1 MEKANIL
8 LVDDIPQNLLALKVT
23 LEELDCNIIT
33 ANSGSEALR
42 LVMKH
47 DFALVLLDVQMPN
60 MNGFEMA
67 TLMRGSKKYQH
78 IPIIFVTAISKEEKY
93 VFQGYEVGAVDY
105 LFKPIDPDILRSKVK
120 VFLDLHHQKFLLKK
134 QTAELKQKMEALEYE
149 IGRRKKVEKDLLVAK
164 ETAEAAARAK
174 SDFLASMSHELR
186 TPLNAMIGYTALT
199 LNSLKKDLPLQH
211 LHNLEKAERSA
222 RALLQLINNV
232 LDFSKIEAGK
242 MDIFIEEIDLAEVI
256 EDITLTTEGLLLDK
270 PVELKVDI
278 VPELPSVDSDYTK
291 IKQILNNLVGN
302 AVKFT
307 PKGYVAVHAASV
319 NEGTA
324 VRIEVEDTGTGIP
337 HNTISKIFESFQQV
351 DGSIK
356 KRFGGTGLGLAIT
369 KKFCELLNIEITVES
384 EEGQGTT
391 FCLTIPVQLQVSAL
405 EETRKIVSARD
416 MQPVMAPTLQ
426 TEFKTSVLYLG
437 DPELLST
444 LESHFMEVSVDLQ
457 CVETVSECIEKV
469 NAQPVWA
476 IIVDPAKVSAEIID
490 QLKNNPSLRG
500 IPIITHS
507 MPPEASENQAGTV
520 EFFSK
525 TVTSE
530 SMMEPLF
537 RITRM
542 QKGEIMVIDDDPD
555 ARELY
560 GAILAGAG
568 YTPHLVAS
576 GKEALELLDKERLPQ
591 VILLDLLMPG
601 MNGFQVLEHIQ
612 AHTAWKQIP
621 IVVLTS
627 KTLSDEERELLRE
640 EAQILLEK
648 GKFSIRNLAE
658 RIETALKAMALAM
671 TSSVLVVDDNEENL
685 ELFGDLFQ
693 QSDYRVYK
701 AKSGPEGIEIAKET
715 IPDMILMDLAMPDM
729 DGFEATQL
737 LKQHPTTS
745 DIPVIACS
753 AFATQ
758 EFKERAF
765 QVGCEGYITKP
776 VEPERL
782 VEQVAKIALMSK
794 IRKSSVKADEKSL
807 SN

>member
-33 ANSGSEALR
+33 ANSGPEALR

-199 LNSLKKDLPLQH
+199 LSSLKKDLPLQH

-242 MDIFIEEIDLAEVI
+242 MDIFIEEIDLAEII

-270 PVELKVDI
+270 PVELKVNI
-278 VPELPSVDSDYTK
+278 APELPSVDSDYTK

-319 NEGTA
+319 NEETA

-391 FCLTIPVQLQVSAL
+391 FCLTIPVQLQTGAL

-416 MQPVMAPTLQ
+416 MQPMMAPTLQ

-444 LESHFMEVSVDLQ
+444 LESHFTEVSVDLQ
-457 CVETVSECIEKV
+457 RVETVSECIEKI

-476 IIVDPAKVSAEIID
+476 IIVDPAKISAKIID

-525 TVTSE
+525 TVTRE

-542 QKGEIMVIDDDPD
+542 QKGEIMVVDDDPD

-568 YTPHLVAS
+568 YTPNLVAS

-591 VILLDLLMPG
+591 AILLDLLMPG

-648 GKFSIRNLAE
+648 GKFSIKNLAE
-658 RIETALKAMALAM
+658 RIETALKTMALAM

-782 VEQVAKIALMSK
+782 VEQVAKIALTSK
-794 IRKSSVKADEKSL
+794 IRKSSVKPDEKPL